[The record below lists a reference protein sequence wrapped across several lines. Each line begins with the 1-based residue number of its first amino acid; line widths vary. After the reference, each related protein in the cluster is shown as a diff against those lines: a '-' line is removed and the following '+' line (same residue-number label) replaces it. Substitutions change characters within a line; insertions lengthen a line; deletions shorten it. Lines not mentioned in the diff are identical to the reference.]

1 MCTCSLRLHIGSLL
15 SFCVRGKVIILIAFV
30 IGEPYVLLNADN
42 APCENTP
49 TWMARLIFLMPQ
61 SYDHAC
67 REKGLSEVPLS
78 LIKVYFS
85 SFLDT
90 GDLGQSQHG
99 AGTSL
104 GIMRNKSRTHPHICS
119 HMTFFDALGGKRVSH
134 ANRERAYLD
143 SCSGRNDRYSVS
155 SRQDIMGLSVLCP
168 AGVKKKLH

>member
-1 MCTCSLRLHIGSLL
+1 
-15 SFCVRGKVIILIAFV
+15 
-30 IGEPYVLLNADN
+30 
-42 APCENTP
+42 
-49 TWMARLIFLMPQ
+49 MARLIFLIMPQ
-61 SYDHAC
+61 SYNHAC
-67 REKGLSEVPLS
+67 REEGLSEVPLS

-90 GDLGQSQHG
+90 SDLGQSQHG

-104 GIMRNKSRTHPHICS
+104 GIMRNKSRTHLHICS
-119 HMTFFDALGGKRVSH
+119 HMTPWFPLIFLVVDALGGKRVSH

-143 SCSGRNDRYSVS
+143 SCSRRNDRYSVS